1 MDPGSHAYVL
11 AAKLLDLFSGFYLE
25 ELKLIS
31 ENVFQIFQGSQKVLG
46 ATIKYDKDL
55 LYPIGH

>member
-11 AAKLLDLFSGFYLE
+11 AAKLFRETCFSGFYLE

-31 ENVFQIFQGSQKVLG
+31 ENVFQIFQGSQKVLSNYK
-46 ATIKYDKDL
+46 I
-55 LYPIGH
+55 